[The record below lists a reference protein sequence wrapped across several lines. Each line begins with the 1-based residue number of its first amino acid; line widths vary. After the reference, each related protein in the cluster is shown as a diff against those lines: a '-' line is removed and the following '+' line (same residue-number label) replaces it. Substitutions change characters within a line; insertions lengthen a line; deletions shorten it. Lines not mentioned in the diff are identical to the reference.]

1 MNKNFILIDKTN
13 NLQKNATA
21 IIKFTFENKDYLVYS
36 IDENAVNKQTYV
48 SKLILNS
55 EGKSVVE
62 NNLPE
67 EKKK

>member
-36 IDENAVNKQTYV
+36 IDENDGNKQIFV
-48 SKLILNS
+48 
-55 EGKSVVE
+55 
-62 NNLPE
+62 
-67 EKKK
+67 